1 MRKFLLIALGVI
13 VLGVLGF
20 VGLAY
25 WGANQKFDASNPQF
39 AGMFK
44 ENFLK
49 ICTAEGN
56 KAAAGKNKPFT
67 EEETARLQ
75 QICGCS
81 ADESLAHFKDR
92 TDLKVMD
99 IMTDEKYVQEL
110 NGIMEACAKKL
121 SPQ

>member
-1 MRKFLLIALGVI
+1 MRVFILIALGVI
-13 VLGVLGF
+13 VVGVLAF

-25 WGANQKFDASNPQF
+25 WGANQKFDAGNPQF

-44 ENFLK
+44 ENFMK

-56 KAAAGKNKPFT
+56 KAATAKNKPFT
-67 EEETARLQ
+67 DQEAARLQ
-75 QICGCS
+75 QICSCS
-81 ADESLAHFKDR
+81 ADDSLAHFKDR
-92 TDLKVMD
+92 TDIKVMD

-121 SPQ
+121 STQ